1 KRSAQNERS
10 SYTRRTFFDRGRAR
24 QPNLLEEQNLSML
37 KGILL
42 GIVFGFVLVFVGA
55 YLYFASGQA
64 PVTTNSP
71 EMPFE
76 RKIAKIALHSYL
88 GKVPH
93 ANPPVPADEATLLA
107 GAKVY
112 KANCAVCHGLPGEP
126 HNAIGDGM
134 FPKPPLLFRGVGV
147 TDDETWE
154 SYTKVSGGIR
164 MTGMP
169 GFKDRLSDAQMWQV
183 SVLVKNADKLLPS
196 VKAELAPPPGTV
208 APAAAAAP
216 AKATDSDH
224 DHVH

>member
-1 KRSAQNERS
+1 M
-10 SYTRRTFFDRGRAR
+10 F
-24 QPNLLEEQNLSML
+24 

-42 GIVFGFVLVFVGA
+42 GIVLGFGLVFVGA
-55 YLYFASGQA
+55 YMYFASGQA

-76 RKIAKIALHSYL
+76 RKVAKLALHAYL

-93 ANPPVPADEATLLA
+93 PNPPVPVDEANLLA

-112 KANCAVCHGLPGEP
+112 KEDCAVCHGLPGEP
-126 HNAIGDGM
+126 HNAIGNGM

-147 TDDETWE
+147 TDDDAWET
-154 SYTKVSGGIR
+154 YTKASGGIR

-169 GFKDRLSDAQMWQV
+169 GFKDRLSDTQLWQV
-183 SVLVKNADKLLPS
+183 TVLLKNADKIPAS

-208 APAAAAAP
+208 PLPAAAP
-216 AKATDSDH
+216 GAKADSDH

>member
-1 KRSAQNERS
+1 
-10 SYTRRTFFDRGRAR
+10 
-24 QPNLLEEQNLSML
+24 ML

-42 GIVFGFVLVFVGA
+42 GILLGFVLVFVGG
-55 YLYFASGQA
+55 YFYFASGQA

-76 RKIAKIALHSYL
+76 HRMAKLALKAYL

-93 ANPPVPADEATLLA
+93 ANPPVPADEANLLA

-112 KANCAVCHGLPGEP
+112 KEQCAVCHGLPGEP
-126 HNAIGDGM
+126 HNAIGNGM

-154 SYTKVSGGIR
+154 SYTKVAGGIR

-169 GFKDRLSDAQMWQV
+169 GFKDRLSDTQMWQV
-183 SVLVKNADKLLPS
+183 SVLIKNADKLPAS

-216 AKATDSDH
+216 AKADNDH
-224 DHVH
+224 

>member
-1 KRSAQNERS
+1 
-10 SYTRRTFFDRGRAR
+10 
-24 QPNLLEEQNLSML
+24 ML

-42 GIVFGFVLVFVGA
+42 GIVLGFILIGVGA
-55 YLYFASGQA
+55 YFYFASGQV

-76 RKIAKIALHSYL
+76 RKMAKLALHAYL

-93 ANPPVPADEATLLA
+93 ANPPVSADETNLLA

-112 KANCAVCHGLPGEP
+112 KEDCAVCHGLPGEP
-126 HNAIGDGM
+126 HNAIGNGM

-169 GFKDRLSDAQMWQV
+169 GFKDRLSDTQMWQV
-183 SVLVKNADKLLPS
+183 SVLIKNADKLPAS

-208 APAAAAAP
+208 LMPAGAPS
-216 AKATDSDH
+216 KADSDH

>member
-1 KRSAQNERS
+1 M
-10 SYTRRTFFDRGRAR
+10 F
-24 QPNLLEEQNLSML
+24 

-42 GIVFGFVLVFVGA
+42 GIILGFILIGVGA
-55 YLYFASGQA
+55 YFYFASGQV

-76 RKIAKIALHSYL
+76 RKMAKLALHAYL

-93 ANPPVPADEATLLA
+93 ANPPVTADEANLLA
-107 GAKVY
+107 GAKIY
-112 KANCAVCHGLPGEP
+112 KENCAVCHGLPGEP
-126 HNAIGDGM
+126 HNAIGNGM

-169 GFKDRLSDAQMWQV
+169 GFKDRLSDTQLWQV
-183 SVLVKNADKLLPS
+183 SVLVKNADKLPAS

-208 APAAAAAP
+208 PVAAGSST
-216 AKATDSDH
+216 KADSDH